1 MTAPMSTRVRGQ
13 WFLLALLVVS
23 VTINYIDR
31 GNLSIAASRLSSEL
45 QLDPEKIGLL
55 LSSFFWTYAAMQIVA
70 GWLIDRYSV
79 YWIFAGGFF
88 IWSAATALTGLAGG
102 FITILA
108 LRLLLGIGESVAYP
122 AYSKMIAQGIP
133 SEHRG
138 LANGLIDAGCKA
150 GPALGLWIG
159 GAIIFH
165 YGWRPLFIGVGLGSM
180 LWLIP
185 WVWVTRRN
193 SNSAEHQVVHSGLE
207 VGPGLLEIAQQ
218 RSAWGTFICLFCGNY
233 TWYFLLTWLP
243 WYLVRERHYS
253 ERQMGNFGSMAFWA
267 VGLASLISG
276 VISDRLVQHG
286 GSPTF
291 VRKFFAAGG
300 LIGAIVIVGVP
311 LLQSQAASLGVLIF
325 ACISFGCYSSHPW
338 LIGQT
343 LAGPA
348 AAGRWSGMQNAIGNL
363 AGVIAPWLTGRIVRD
378 TGHFV
383 YAFAVVGVVL
393 AVGAASYL
401 LIIGKIEPIN
411 WRPKA
416 ILEGQPAGL

>member
-1 MTAPMSTRVRGQ
+1 MTARARGQ
-13 WFLLALLVVS
+13 WILLSLLVVS

-55 LSSFFWTYAAMQIVA
+55 LSSFFWTYAAMQIVS
-70 GWLIDRYSV
+70 GWLIDRFSV

-102 FITILA
+102 FATIFA
-108 LRLLLGIGESVAYP
+108 LRLLLGVGESVSYP
-122 AYSKMIAQGIP
+122 AYSKIIAQGFT
-133 SEHRG
+133 EKHRG
-138 LANGLIDAGCKA
+138 LANGLIDLGSKS
-150 GPALGLWIG
+150 GPALGLMIG
-159 GAIIFH
+159 GLVLSH
-165 YGWRPLFIGVGLGSM
+165 YGWRALFIGVGLISM

-185 WVWVTRRN
+185 WTWVARRAMRP
-193 SNSAEHQVVHSGLE
+193 SEDSVALSGLE
-207 VGPGLLEIAQQ
+207 VGPGMLEIAGQ
-218 RSAWGTFICLFCGNY
+218 RSAWGTFLCLFCGNY
-233 TWYFLLTWLP
+233 VWYFLLTWLP

-253 ERQMGNFGSMAFWA
+253 EAAMGRFGSLAFWA
-267 VGLASLISG
+267 VGFASLISG
-276 VISDRLVQHG
+276 WLSDRLVERG

-291 VRKFFAAGG
+291 VRKMFAAGG
-300 LIGAIVIVGVP
+300 LAGAIVIIGVP
-311 LLQSQAASLGVLIF
+311 LLENQNASLYVLIF

-338 LIGQT
+338 LISQT

-383 YAFAVVGVVL
+383 YAFVVVSVILGL
-393 AVGAASYL
+393 GATSYIL
-401 LIIGKIEPIN
+401 MIGRIEPIT
-411 WRPKA
+411 WRPKT
-416 ILEGQPAGL
+416 IL

>member
-1 MTAPMSTRVRGQ
+1 MTARARGQ
-13 WFLLALLVVS
+13 WILLSLLVVS

-31 GNLSIAASRLSSEL
+31 GNLSIAASRLASEL
-45 QLDPEKIGLL
+45 QLDPEKVGLL
-55 LSSFFWTYAAMQIVA
+55 LSSFFWTYAAMQIVS
-70 GWLIDRYSV
+70 GWLIDRFSV

-108 LRLLLGIGESVAYP
+108 LRLLLGMGESVAYP
-122 AYSKMIAQGIP
+122 AYSKIIAQGFT
-133 SEHRG
+133 EQHRG
-138 LANGLIDAGCKA
+138 LANGLIDLGCKA
-150 GPALGLWIG
+150 GPALGLMIG
-159 GAIIFH
+159 AVVITH
-165 YGWRPLFIGVGLGSM
+165 YGWRPLFIGIGLISM

-185 WVWVTRRN
+185 WAWVARRAAQP
-193 SNSAEHQVVHSGLE
+193 SEHSVALSGLE
-207 VGPGLLEIAQQ
+207 LGPGMLEIAGQ
-218 RSAWGTFICLFCGNY
+218 RSAWGTFLCLFCGNY
-233 TWYFLLTWLP
+233 VWYFLLTWLP

-253 ERQMGNFGSMAFWA
+253 EAAMGRFGSLAFWA

-276 VISDRLVQHG
+276 WISDRLVEHG

-291 VRKFFAAGG
+291 VRKMFAAGG
-300 LIGAIVIVGVP
+300 LTGAIVIVGVP
-311 LLQSQAASLGVLIF
+311 LLENQNASLYVLIF

-338 LIGQT
+338 LISQT

-383 YAFAVVGVVL
+383 YAFVVVSVILGL
-393 AVGAASYL
+393 GAASYVL
-401 LIIGKIEPIN
+401 LIGRIEPIV
-411 WRPKA
+411 WKPKTS
-416 ILEGQPAGL
+416 L

>member
-1 MTAPMSTRVRGQ
+1 MTTRARSQ
-13 WFLLALLVVS
+13 WTILALLVIS

-88 IWSAATALTGLAGG
+88 IWSAATALTGIAGG
-102 FITILA
+102 FMTILG

-122 AYSKMIAQGIP
+122 AYAKMIAQGI
-133 SEHRG
+133 SHDHRG

-150 GPALGLWIG
+150 GPALGLMIG
-159 GAIIFH
+159 AWVIAH
-165 YGWRPLFIGVGLGSM
+165 YGWRPLFIGIGLVSM

-185 WVWVTRRN
+185 WAMVTLRA
-193 SNSAEHQVVHSGLE
+193 SSSGDHVLHSGLE
-207 VGPGLLEIAQQ
+207 VGPGLMEIASQ
-218 RSAWGTFICLFCGNY
+218 RSAWGTFLCLFCGNY

-253 ERQMGNFGSMAFWA
+253 EAAMGRFGSMAFWA

-276 VISDRLVQHG
+276 VISDRMVQHG
-286 GSPTF
+286 KSPTF
-291 VRKFFAAGG
+291 VRKLFAAGG

-311 LLQSQAASLGVLIF
+311 LLQSQSQSLAVLIF
-325 ACISFGCYSSHPW
+325 ACVSFGCYSSHPW
-338 LIGQT
+338 LISQT

-348 AAGRWSGMQNAIGNL
+348 AAGRWSGMQNAVGNL
-363 AGVIAPWLTGRIVRD
+363 AGVIAPWLTGLIVQK

-383 YAFAVVGVVL
+383 YAFAIVGVVL

-401 LIIGKIEPIN
+401 LLIGRIETIVWKPNSIA
-411 WRPKA
+411 RLKA
-416 ILEGQPAGL
+416 ASL

>member
-1 MTAPMSTRVRGQ
+1 MTARARGQ
-13 WFLLALLVVS
+13 WILLSLLVVS

-55 LSSFFWTYAAMQIVA
+55 LSSFFWTYAAMQIVS

-88 IWSAATALTGLAGG
+88 IWSAATTLTGLAGG
-102 FITILA
+102 FATIFA
-108 LRLLLGIGESVAYP
+108 LRLLLGMGESVAYP
-122 AYSKMIAQGIP
+122 AYSKIIAQGFT
-133 SEHRG
+133 EQHRG
-138 LANGLIDAGCKA
+138 LANGLIDLGSKA
-150 GPALGLWIG
+150 GPALGLMIG
-159 GAIIFH
+159 GVIISH
-165 YGWRPLFIGVGLGSM
+165 YGWRPLFIGVGLVSM
-180 LWLIP
+180 LWLLP
-185 WVWVTRRN
+185 WAWVARRAMRP
-193 SNSAEHQVVHSGLE
+193 SGDSVALSGLE
-207 VGPGLLEIAQQ
+207 AGPGMLEIAGQ

-233 TWYFLLTWLP
+233 VWYFLLTWLP

-253 ERQMGNFGSMAFWA
+253 EASMGRFGSMAFWA

-276 VISDRLVQHG
+276 WISDRLVEHG

-291 VRKFFAAGG
+291 VRKMFAAGG
-300 LIGAIVIVGVP
+300 LTGAIVIVGVP
-311 LLQSQAASLGVLIF
+311 LLQSETTSLYVLIF

-338 LIGQT
+338 LISQT

-348 AAGRWSGMQNAIGNL
+348 AAGRWSGMQNAVGNL

-383 YAFAVVGVVL
+383 YAFAVVSVILGL
-393 AVGAASYL
+393 GAASYL
-401 LIIGKIEPIN
+401 LLIGRIEPIV
-411 WRPKA
+411 WRAKS
-416 ILEGQPAGL
+416 L

>member
-1 MTAPMSTRVRGQ
+1 MTQRARGQ
-13 WFLLALLVVS
+13 WILLSLLVVS

-45 QLDPEKIGLL
+45 EIDPEKIGLL
-55 LSSFFWTYAAMQIVA
+55 LSSFFWTYAAMQIVS

-102 FITILA
+102 FATIFA
-108 LRLLLGIGESVAYP
+108 LRLLLGVGESVAYP
-122 AYSKMIAQGIP
+122 AYSKIIAQGFT
-133 SEHRG
+133 EQHRG

-150 GPALGLWIG
+150 GPALGLMIG
-159 GAIIFH
+159 GLVISRW
-165 YGWRPLFIGVGLGSM
+165 GWRPLFIGIGLISL

-185 WVWVTRRN
+185 WAWVARRAMRP
-193 SNSAEHQVVHSGLE
+193 SEHSVSLSGLE
-207 VGPGLLEIAQQ
+207 AGPGMAEIAGQ
-218 RSAWGTFICLFCGNY
+218 RSAWGTFLCLFCGNY
-233 TWYFLLTWLP
+233 VWYFLLTWLP

-253 ERQMGNFGSMAFWA
+253 EAAMGRFGSLAFWA

-276 VISDRLVQHG
+276 WVSDRMVEHG

-291 VRKFFAAGG
+291 VRKMFAAGG
-300 LIGAIVIVGVP
+300 LTGAIVIVGVP
-311 LLQSQAASLGVLIF
+311 LLENQNASLYVLIF

-338 LIGQT
+338 LISQT

-363 AGVIAPWLTGRIVRD
+363 AGVVAPWLTGRIVRD

-383 YAFAVVGVVL
+383 YAFAVVSVILGL
-393 AVGAASYL
+393 GAASYVF
-401 LIIGKIEPIN
+401 LIGRIEPIV
-411 WRPKA
+411 WRPKS
-416 ILEGQPAGL
+416 L

>member
-1 MTAPMSTRVRGQ
+1 MTARARGQ
-13 WFLLALLVVS
+13 WILLSLLVVS

-31 GNLSIAASRLSSEL
+31 GNLSIAASRIAGEL

-55 LSSFFWTYAAMQIVA
+55 LSSFFWTYAAMQIVS

-88 IWSAATALTGLAGG
+88 IWSAATVLTGLAGG
-102 FITILA
+102 FVTIFA
-108 LRLLLGIGESVAYP
+108 LRLLLGIGESVSYP
-122 AYSKMIAQGIP
+122 AYSKIIAQGFT
-133 SEHRG
+133 EQHRG
-138 LANGLIDAGCKA
+138 LANGLIDLGSKA
-150 GPALGLWIG
+150 GPALGLMIG
-159 GAIIFH
+159 GVVLSH
-165 YGWRPLFIGVGLGSM
+165 YGWRTLFIAVGLISM

-185 WVWVTRRN
+185 WAWIARRAARK
-193 SNSAEHQVVHSGLE
+193 SDDSVSLSGLE
-207 VGPGLLEIAQQ
+207 EGPGLIEIAGQ
-218 RSAWGTFICLFCGNY
+218 RSAWGTFLCLFCGNY
-233 TWYFLLTWLP
+233 VWYFLLTWLP

-253 ERQMGNFGSMAFWA
+253 EAAMGRFGSLAFWA

-276 VISDRLVQHG
+276 WISDRMVEHG

-291 VRKFFAAGG
+291 VRKMFAAGG
-300 LIGAIVIVGVP
+300 LTGAIVIVGVP
-311 LLQSQAASLGVLIF
+311 LLQSQSASLYVLIF

-338 LIGQT
+338 LISQT

-383 YAFAVVGVVL
+383 YAFAVVSVILGL
-393 AVGAASYL
+393 GAACY
-401 LIIGKIEPIN
+401 IFVIGRIEPIV

-416 ILEGQPAGL
+416 TL

>member
-1 MTAPMSTRVRGQ
+1 MTARARGQ
-13 WFLLALLVVS
+13 WILLSLLVVS

-55 LSSFFWTYAAMQIVA
+55 LSSFFWTYAAMQIVS
-70 GWLIDRYSV
+70 GWLIDRFSV

-102 FITILA
+102 FAAIFA
-108 LRLLLGIGESVAYP
+108 LRLLLGVGESVSYP
-122 AYSKMIAQGIP
+122 AYSKIIAQGFT
-133 SEHRG
+133 EKHRG
-138 LANGLIDAGCKA
+138 LANGLIDLGSKS
-150 GPALGLWIG
+150 GPALGLMIG
-159 GAIIFH
+159 GVVLSR
-165 YGWRPLFIGVGLGSM
+165 YGWRALFIGVGLISM

-185 WVWVTRRN
+185 WAWVARRAMRP
-193 SNSAEHQVVHSGLE
+193 SEDSVALSGLE
-207 VGPGLLEIAQQ
+207 VGPGMLEIAGQ
-218 RSAWGTFICLFCGNY
+218 RSAWGTFLCLFCGNY
-233 TWYFLLTWLP
+233 VWYFLLTWLP

-253 ERQMGNFGSMAFWA
+253 EAAMGRFGSLAFWA
-267 VGLASLISG
+267 VGFASLISG
-276 VISDRLVQHG
+276 WISDRLVERG

-291 VRKFFAAGG
+291 VRKMFAAGG
-300 LIGAIVIVGVP
+300 LAGAIVIIGVP
-311 LLQSQAASLGVLIF
+311 LLENQNASLYVLIF

-338 LIGQT
+338 LISQT

-383 YAFAVVGVVL
+383 YAFVVVSVILGL
-393 AVGAASYL
+393 GATSYIL
-401 LIIGKIEPIN
+401 MIGRIEPIT
-411 WRPKA
+411 WRPKTT
-416 ILEGQPAGL
+416 L

>member
-1 MTAPMSTRVRGQ
+1 MTARARGQ
-13 WFLLALLVVS
+13 WILLALLVVS

-79 YWIFAGGFF
+79 YWIFAAGFF
-88 IWSAATALTGLAGG
+88 IWSAATALTGVAGG
-102 FITILA
+102 FLTIFF
-108 LRLLLGIGESVAYP
+108 LRLLLGVGESVAYP
-122 AYSKMIAQGIP
+122 AYSKIIAQGFP
-133 SEHRG
+133 ENQRG

-150 GPALGLWIG
+150 GPALGLLIG
-159 GAIIFH
+159 GIIISH
-165 YGWRPLFIGVGLGSM
+165 YGWRPLFIGIGLVSM
-180 LWLIP
+180 LWLVP
-185 WVWVTRRN
+185 WIWVAQRAKRP
-193 SNSAEHQVVHSGLE
+193 SADSVIHSGLE
-207 VGPGLLEIAQQ
+207 VGPGLLEIARQ
-218 RSAWGTFICLFCGNY
+218 RSAWGTFLCLFCGNY
-233 TWYFLLTWLP
+233 VWYFLLTWLP

-253 ERQMGNFGSMAFWA
+253 EAAMGRFGSMAFWA

-276 VISDRLVQHG
+276 VISDRMVRHG

-291 VRKFFAAGG
+291 VRKLFAAGG
-300 LIGAIVIVGVP
+300 LIGAIVMVGVP
-311 LLQSQAASLGVLIF
+311 MLQSENASLAVLIV

-338 LIGQT
+338 LISQS

-363 AGVIAPWLTGRIVRD
+363 AGVIAPWLTGKIVKE

-383 YAFAVVGVVL
+383 YAFAVVGVIL
-393 AVGAASYL
+393 ALGAASYL
-401 LIIGKIEPIN
+401 ILIGKIEPIA
-411 WRPKA
+411 WRKSE
-416 ILEGQPAGL
+416 L

>member
-1 MTAPMSTRVRGQ
+1 MTTRARGQ
-13 WFLLALLVVS
+13 WILLALLVVS

-88 IWSAATALTGLAGG
+88 IWSAATALTGAAGG
-102 FITILA
+102 FATILA
-108 LRLLLGIGESVAYP
+108 LRLLLGVGESVAYP
-122 AYSKMIAQGIP
+122 AYSKIIAQGI
-133 SEHRG
+133 SHEHRG

-150 GPALGLWIG
+150 GPALGLMIG
-159 GAIIFH
+159 GAIISR
-165 YGWRPLFIGVGLGSM
+165 YGWRPLFVGIGLISM
-180 LWLIP
+180 LWLVP
-185 WVWVTRRN
+185 WIWVTLRAARP
-193 SNSAEHQVVHSGLE
+193 SEHSVLHSGLE
-207 VGPGLLEIAQQ
+207 VGPGLLEIAGE
-218 RSAWGTFICLFCGNY
+218 RSAWGTFLCLFCGNY
-233 TWYFLLTWLP
+233 VWYFLLTWLP

-253 ERQMGNFGSMAFWA
+253 EAAMGRFGSMAFWA
-267 VGLASLISG
+267 VGLASLLSG
-276 VISDRLVQHG
+276 MLSDRLVRRG

-291 VRKFFAAGG
+291 VRKMFAAGG
-300 LIGAIVIVGVP
+300 LIGAIVIIGVP
-311 LLQSQAASLGVLIF
+311 LLESQNASLAVLIF

-338 LIGQT
+338 LISQT

-378 TGHFV
+378 TGHFL
-383 YAFAVVGVVL
+383 YAFAVVGVIL
-393 AVGAASYL
+393 ALGAASYIL
-401 LIIGKIEPIN
+401 LIGRIEPIV
-411 WRPKA
+411 WRPKI
-416 ILEGQPAGL
+416 ILASR

>member
-1 MTAPMSTRVRGQ
+1 MTARARGQ
-13 WFLLALLVVS
+13 WILLALLVVS

-45 QLDPEKIGLL
+45 AIDPEKIGLL
-55 LSSFFWTYAAMQIVA
+55 LSSFFWTYAAMQIVS

-79 YWIFAGGFF
+79 YSVFAVGFF

-102 FITILA
+102 FVTIFA
-108 LRLLLGIGESVAYP
+108 LRLLLGMGESVSYP
-122 AYSKMIAQGIP
+122 AYSKIIAQGFP
-133 SEHRG
+133 EENRG
-138 LANGLIDAGCKA
+138 LANGLIDLGSKS
-150 GPALGLWIG
+150 GPALGLMIG
-159 GAIIFH
+159 GLVLSH
-165 YGWRPLFIGVGLGSM
+165 YGWRPLFIGVGLISM

-185 WVWVTRRN
+185 WAWVARRARRPSEDN
-193 SNSAEHQVVHSGLE
+193 VALTGSE
-207 VGPGLLEIAQQ
+207 VGPGLMEIAGQ
-218 RSAWGTFICLFCGNY
+218 RSAWGTFLCLFCGNY
-233 TWYFLLTWLP
+233 VWYFLLTWLP

-253 ERQMGNFGSMAFWA
+253 EAAMGRFGSMAFWA
-267 VGLASLISG
+267 VGFASLISG
-276 VISDRLVQHG
+276 WVSDRMVERG

-291 VRKFFAAGG
+291 VRKSFAAGG

-311 LLQSQAASLGVLIF
+311 LLESQTASLYVLIF

-338 LIGQT
+338 LISQT

-383 YAFAVVGVVL
+383 YAFVVVSVILGL
-393 AVGAASYL
+393 GALSYL
-401 LIIGKIEPIN
+401 VLIGRIEPIA
-411 WRPKA
+411 WRPKS
-416 ILEGQPAGL
+416 IV